1 MAHWISI
8 LFVTALTFCASQLSA
23 AELSSEQRAS
33 HVLNRLAYGPR
44 PGDIEHVAHIGA
56 ERYIDEQ
63 LAPNRIPIPEPLT
76 QRIKQISITEM
87 PAGELLRQFLEAK
100 KAAKENPNA
109 KQQKHELQKDIS
121 EQTAEAR
128 LIRAIY
134 SPRQLEEV
142 MVDFWFNHFNVFA
155 GKGMDRALIS
165 SYERDAIRPYVFGR
179 FRDLLGATAKHPAML
194 FYLDNWLSVAADYRP
209 PAFAPKNKKS
219 DASGLN
225 ENYARELMELHT
237 LGVDGGYSQKD
248 VTELARVLTGWTF
261 NPRDMAR
268 GGAQFHFDKTRHDW
282 NGKEWLNRHIEPRGQ
297 NEGEWALDVLASHP
311 ATARRISYQLAQYF
325 VSDTPPKPLVDR
337 MAQRFL
343 ETQGDI
349 GAVLKTLFSSRE
361 FWEPTNVGNKFKT
374 PYQYVISAVRAT
386 NVSVINV
393 RPLLGALGQL
403 GMPLY
408 GCQTPDGYK
417 NTEEAWMNP
426 DALTRRINFATA
438 LAAGRLPFAKI
449 VNADQIKN
457 TNKRSQ
463 ERGATEGDGRGQSD
477 LAVDAGQLLNAIGPM
492 ISART
497 RTAVMD
503 AQPRL
508 HSALIIGSPDFMRH

>member
-1 MAHWISI
+1 MT
-8 LFVTALTFCASQLSA
+8 VLTFCASQSSA
-23 AELSSEQRAS
+23 AELSGEQRAS

-44 PGDIEHVAHIGA
+44 PGDIEYVVHIGA

-63 LAPNRIPIPEPLT
+63 LAPSRIPIPESLT
-76 QRIKQISITEM
+76 QRLKKISITEM
-87 PAGELLRQFLEAK
+87 PAGELLRQFFEIQ
-100 KAAKENPNA
+100 KAAKDNPDN
-109 KQQKHELQKDIS
+109 KQQKRDLQKDIG

-155 GKGMDRALIS
+155 GKGMDRVLVS

-219 DASGLN
+219 NVSGLN

-237 LGVDGGYSQKD
+237 LGVDGGYSQRD

-261 NPRDMAR
+261 NPREMAR

-282 NGKEWLNRHIEPRGQ
+282 GSKDWLNRHVEPRGQ

-311 ATARRISYQLAQYF
+311 ATARRISYRLAQYF
-325 VSDTPPKPLVDR
+325 VSDTPPQPLVDR
-337 MAQRFL
+337 LARRFL
-343 ETQGDI
+343 DTQGDI
-349 GAVLKTLFSSRE
+349 ASVLKTLFSSSE
-361 FWEPTNVGNKFKT
+361 FWEPANVGNKFKT
-374 PYQYVISAVRAT
+374 PYQYVLSAVRAT
-386 NVSVINV
+386 NVLIINM
-393 RPLLGALGQL
+393 RPLLGTLNQL

-426 DALTRRINFATA
+426 DALTRRINFATV
-438 LAAGRLPFAKI
+438 LAAGRLPLSQTVIPDRFQHIDKRQG
-449 VNADQIKN
+449 VRGSHAD
-457 TNKRSQ
+457 
-463 ERGATEGDGRGQSD
+463 AARGQGG
-477 LAVDAGQLLNAIGPM
+477 LAIDAGQLLNTVGPM
-492 ISART
+492 FSERT
-497 RTAVMD
+497 RTVVMG
-503 AQPRL
+503 AQPGLR
-508 HSALIIGSPDFMRH
+508 SALLIGSPDFMRH